1 MSAEALGAKES
12 VISPNIRENNGIAA
26 PLAKAAK
33 DPIPMSN
40 LSVGVANDRS
50 LEKGTAS
57 SADWTLFYDFRG
69 TISGSLISVLSI

>member
-1 MSAEALGAKES
+1 MSAEALGEKES

-33 DPIPMSN
+33 EPIHMSN
-40 LSVGVANDRS
+40 LSFGDANDRS

-57 SADWTLFYDFRG
+57 SAD
-69 TISGSLISVLSI
+69 